1 MSIDFKATLAM
12 IDINDLDGFKKVL
25 EDANRGNISNIKE
38 LLNEMEEKC
47 YSLLEALRMI
57 YVKLTIIFDNL
68 DDDGKRLIKNLI
80 KTIIIFL
87 KKDVKNAYN
96 SLDDKSKNI
105 IDIMFEDL
113 GNNLPSLK
121 PLIAS
126 LKFVLSSD
134 VTIKFN
140 GQTSSANILGPGSVD
155 GLN

>member
-1 MSIDFKATLAM
+1 M
-12 IDINDLDGFKKVL
+12 
-25 EDANRGNISNIKE
+25 
-38 LLNEMEEKC
+38 
-47 YSLLEALRMI
+47 
-57 YVKLTIIFDNL
+57 FDNL

-87 KKDVKNAYN
+87 KKYVKNAYN

-105 IDIMFEDL
+105 IDTMFEDL

-140 GQTSSANILGPGSVD
+140 GQTSSANILGSGSVD